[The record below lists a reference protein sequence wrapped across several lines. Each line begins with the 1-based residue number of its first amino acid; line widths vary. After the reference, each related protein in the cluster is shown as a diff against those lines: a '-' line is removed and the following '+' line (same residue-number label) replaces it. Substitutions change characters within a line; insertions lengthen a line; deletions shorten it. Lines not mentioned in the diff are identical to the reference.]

1 MNAPNAYVGRSFSS
15 DMSSWKKG
23 NVGLCEYRPCMIF
36 LNAFERVFLL
46 KLVQV
51 MAEGHL
57 GLSAWM
63 PPPTLGLTARDV
75 DSLHQALILVPR
87 SDSIFGPPLA

>member
-1 MNAPNAYVGRSFSS
+1 
-15 DMSSWKKG
+15 
-23 NVGLCEYRPCMIF
+23 MIF
-36 LNAFERVFLL
+36 LNAFECVSTP
-46 KLVQV
+46 KHIQD

-75 DSLHQALILVPR
+75 DFLHQALTLVSR

>member
-1 MNAPNAYVGRSFSS
+1 
-15 DMSSWKKG
+15 
-23 NVGLCEYRPCMIF
+23 MIF
-36 LNAFERVFLL
+36 LNAFGCVFLL
-46 KLVQV
+46 KHVQV

-63 PPPTLGLTARDV
+63 PPPTLGLTSRDV
-75 DSLHQALILVPR
+75 DFLHQALTLVPR

>member
-1 MNAPNAYVGRSFSS
+1 MSDLKVPTLYDFSQCLW
-15 DMSSWKKG
+15 M
-23 NVGLCEYRPCMIF
+23 CFP
-36 LNAFERVFLL
+36 L
-46 KLVQV
+46 KHIQD

-63 PPPTLGLTARDV
+63 PLPTLGLTARDV
-75 DSLHQALILVPR
+75 DSLHQAFTLVPR

>member
-1 MNAPNAYVGRSFSS
+1 MLELQQTLSGLKPPTLYDFSQCLW
-15 DMSSWKKG
+15 M
-23 NVGLCEYRPCMIF
+23 CF
-36 LNAFERVFLL
+36 HL
-46 KLVQV
+46 KHIQV
-51 MAEGHL
+51 MTEGHL